1 MNPENTNN
9 MKLRFTGIVTAI
21 FFLLSFHSF
30 AGKPLSYYLPEEEYD
45 AAIPTPESFFGFQ
58 IGEWHLHHGPLLQY
72 MQMVAEKSDR
82 AIIYEYAR
90 SYEQRPLVHMIITSP
105 ENHRNLEEIRQKH
118 LKLADPSQSS
128 GVDIADMPVVVRLGY
143 GVHGNEPSA
152 HNAAPLVA
160 YYLLASKSQE
170 VLDMLDKMVII
181 IDPSLNPDGQ
191 DRFAS
196 WVNRHRSRILNPDP
210 AGREFSDVWP
220 GSRSNHYWFDLNRDW
235 LPVQQVESQG
245 RIKEYHR
252 WLPNVNTDHHEFGAN
267 STFYFQPGVPSRGN
281 PLTPQRTDELTM
293 EIARYHARAFD
304 KVGQLYYTEEDFDDY
319 YYGKGSS
326 YPDVHG
332 SIGILF
338 EQAGTKGHR
347 VETVHGVVD
356 FSETVRNQVLVSFSS
371 MEAACDLRL
380 TLLEHLRWFFKSGLE
395 EARKM
400 PVQAYVF
407 GDPYDQGRN
416 YHFLE
421 ILQTHQIKIF
431 KLKDHLKL
439 GDHEFK
445 PGSSW
450 LVTLDQ
456 PQSRLIRS
464 LFEKV
469 QEFEDSLFY
478 DVSTWTLPL
487 AFNLPFGE
495 ITGAR
500 QLSAAK
506 GDLLTELPKPAGSV
520 EGGNSSYAYVFA
532 WDDYFA
538 PKALYFLQQHGLRT
552 RVATQPFSLKIGNEE
567 KEFGYGSILVP
578 VQIQDADSDKVFELL
593 QQATKLA
600 GIKALAIET
609 SLSSQGTNLG
619 SSALVTLRK
628 PEILMLVGQGTNS
641 REAGEIW
648 HLLDQR
654 FDMPISMVETG
665 RLNNLDLSRYNTI
678 VMVSGSYAD
687 ISQGGRE
694 SLDRWLRNGGTIVA
708 LGNANNWLE
717 RNGLAKIDFVKVPEI
732 TDPVMLPY
740 ADRSRHMGARRNPGS
755 IFSGKLDITHPIGYG
770 FRNEVV
776 PVFISGN
783 TFAKHDSSAYANPLI
798 YKENNLMSGY
808 IFEPYRPMIE
818 NSAGI
823 LINSQGRGNVI
834 SFMDNPN
841 SRGFWFGT
849 NRLFMNA
856 LFFGPIIRR

>member
-1 MNPENTNN
+1 
-9 MKLRFTGIVTAI
+9 MKLRPISLLAA
-21 FFLLSFHSF
+21 FLILFSFYSL
-30 AGKPLSYYLPEEEYD
+30 AGKPLSYYLPESNYD
-45 AAIPTPESFFGFQ
+45 ADIPTPESFFGFQ
-58 IGEWHLHHGPLLQY
+58 IGEWHLHHAPLVQY
-72 MQMVAEKSDR
+72 MQVLAGLSER

-90 SYEQRPLVHMIITSP
+90 SHEQRPLVHMIITSP
-105 ENHRNLEEIRQKH
+105 ENHRNLEQIRQQH
-118 LKLADPSQSS
+118 LLLADPARSAGIDISQ
-128 GVDIADMPVVVRLGY
+128 MPVVVRLGY

-160 YYLLASKSQE
+160 YHLLASNSQE
-170 VLDMLDKMVII
+170 VLQMLDHTIII

-220 GSRSNHYWFDLNRDW
+220 GSRTNHYWFDLNRDW
-235 LPVQQVESQG
+235 LPVQQPESQG

-252 WLPNVNTDHHEFGAN
+252 WLPNINTDHHEFGAN

-281 PLTPQRTDELTM
+281 PLTPQRTEELTM
-293 EIARYHARAFD
+293 EVARYHARAFD

-371 MEAACDLRL
+371 LEAANDMRQ
-380 TLLEHLRWFFKSGLE
+380 TLLEHLRWFYRTGVE
-395 EARKM
+395 EARKL
-400 PVQAYVF
+400 PLQAYVF
-407 GDPYDQGRN
+407 GDAYDHGRN

-421 ILQTHQIKIF
+421 ILQTHQIEVF
-431 KLKDHLKL
+431 NLNENLKV
-439 GDHEFK
+439 GDYEFK

-450 LVTLDQ
+450 LVPLDQ
-456 PQSRLIRS
+456 PQSRLVRS
-464 LFEKV
+464 LFEEV
-469 QEFEDSLFY
+469 LEFEDSLFY

-495 ITGAR
+495 IAGAR

-506 GDLLTELPKPAGSV
+506 GELLTSLPEPAGSV
-520 EGGNSSYAYVFA
+520 EGGSSGYAYVFA

-552 RVATQPFSLKIGNEE
+552 RVATQPFTMKMGNEE
-567 KEFGYGSILVP
+567 RAFGYGSILVP
-578 VQIQDADSDKVFELL
+578 VQMQDMDPARVFELM

-600 GIKALAIET
+600 GIKAFAIET

-619 SSALVTLRK
+619 SSALVSLRK

-654 FDMPISMVETG
+654 FDMPLSMVEVG
-665 RLNNLDLSRYNTI
+665 RFTNLDLSRYNTI
-678 VMVSGSYAD
+678 VLVSGSYGD
-687 ISQGGRE
+687 ITQGGRE
-694 SLDRWLRNGGTIVA
+694 SLDRWLRNGGTLIA

-717 RNGLAKIDFVKVPEI
+717 RSGLAKIEFVKMPEI
-732 TDPVMLPY
+732 TDPVILPY
-740 ADRSRHMGARRNPGS
+740 AERSRHLGARRNPGS
-755 IFSGKLDITHPIGYG
+755 IFRAKLDITHPIGFG
-770 FRNEVV
+770 MQQETI

-783 TFAKHDSSAYANPLI
+783 TFAKPDSSAYANPLI

-818 NSAGI
+818 NTAGI
-823 LINSQGRGNVI
+823 LINSRGRGNII
-834 SFMDNPN
+834 SFLDNPN
-841 SRGFWFGT
+841 TRGFWFGT

>member
-1 MNPENTNN
+1 
-9 MKLRFTGIVTAI
+9 MKYLLTSILSVI
-21 FFLLSFHSF
+21 FFLSSLSSF
-30 AGKPLSYYLPEEEYD
+30 SGKPLSYYLPEQAYNEKY
-45 AAIPTPESFFGFQ
+45 PTPESFFGFQ

-72 MQMVAEKSDR
+72 MELLAGLSDR

-90 SYEQRPLVHMIITSP
+90 SHEQRPLVHMIITSP
-105 ENHRNLEEIRQKH
+105 ENHRNLEQIRQQH
-118 LKLADPSQSS
+118 LLLADPAQSN
-128 GVDIADMPVVVRLGY
+128 GLDINNMPVVVRLGY

-160 YYLLASKSQE
+160 YYLLASNSPE
-170 VLDMLDKMVII
+170 VLQMLDNMIII

-220 GSRSNHYWFDLNRDW
+220 GSRTNHYWFDLNRDW
-235 LPVQQVESQG
+235 LPVQQPESQG

-252 WLPNVNTDHHEFGAN
+252 WLPNINTDHHEFGAN

-281 PLTPQRTDELTM
+281 PLTPKRTDELTM
-293 EIARYHARAFD
+293 EVARYHARAFD

-347 VETVHGVVD
+347 METVHGVVD

-371 MEAACDLRL
+371 LEAAFDMRL
-380 TLLEHLRWFFKSGLE
+380 TLLDHLRWFYRTGME
-395 EARKM
+395 EARKL
-400 PVQAYVF
+400 PLQAWVF
-407 GDPYDQGRN
+407 GDTYDQGRN
-416 YHFLE
+416 RHFLE
-421 ILQTHQIKIF
+421 ILHTHNIQIYN
-431 KLKDHLKL
+431 LKETLKL
-439 GDHEFK
+439 GEQEFK

-450 LVTLDQ
+450 LVPLDQ
-456 PQSRLIRS
+456 PQSRLLRS
-464 LFEKV
+464 LFETIK
-469 QEFEDSLFY
+469 EFEDSLFY

-495 ITGAR
+495 IASAR
-500 QLSAAK
+500 QLSAVR
-506 GDLLTELPKPAGSV
+506 GDLLTKIHEPAGSV
-520 EGGNSSYAYVFA
+520 EGGNSNYAYVFS
-532 WDDYFA
+532 WDDYYA

-552 RVATQPFSLKIGNEE
+552 RVATQPFSMKMGNEE
-567 KEFGYGSILVP
+567 REFGYGSILVP
-578 VQIQDADSDKVFELL
+578 VQMQDADPARVFELM

-600 GIKALAIET
+600 GIKAFAIET

-619 SSALVTLRK
+619 SSALMTLRK

-654 FDMPISMVETG
+654 FDMPVSMVEVG
-665 RLNNLDLSRYNTI
+665 RFNNLDLSRYNTI
-678 VMVSGSYAD
+678 VLVSGSYGE
-687 ISQGGRE
+687 ISQVGRE
-694 SLDRWLRNGGTIVA
+694 SLDRWLRNGGTLIA

-717 RNGLAKIDFVKVPEI
+717 RSGLAKIDFVKVPEI

-740 ADRSRHMGARRNPGS
+740 ADRSRHLGARRNPGS
-755 IFSGKLDITHPIGYG
+755 IFSAKLDITHPIGFG
-770 FRNEVV
+770 MRNETI

-783 TFAKHDSSAYANPLI
+783 TFAKPDSSAFANPLI
-798 YKENNLMSGY
+798 FPENNLMSGY

-823 LINSQGRGNVI
+823 LINSRGRGTII
-834 SFMDNPN
+834 SFLDNPN
-841 SRGFWFGT
+841 TRGFWFGT